1 MSETKVTETSTVTIE
16 EERREGRIL
25 RKIIELWPL
34 WLTVLGGIAAC
45 FKFYF
50 TVTDLD
56 AAQKRWQ
63 TSSEQR
69 REKTRDEMEA
79 IRIRQAVQERDIEWL
94 KKEKQRP

>member
-25 RKIIELWPL
+25 RKLIELWPL

-56 AAQKRWQ
+56 AGQKKWQ
-63 TSSEQR
+63 ASSEQR
-69 REKTRDEMEA
+69 REKNHDEMEDL
-79 IRIRQAVQERDIEWL
+79 RIRMTRLECDNEWIKRSL
-94 KKEKQRP
+94 KP